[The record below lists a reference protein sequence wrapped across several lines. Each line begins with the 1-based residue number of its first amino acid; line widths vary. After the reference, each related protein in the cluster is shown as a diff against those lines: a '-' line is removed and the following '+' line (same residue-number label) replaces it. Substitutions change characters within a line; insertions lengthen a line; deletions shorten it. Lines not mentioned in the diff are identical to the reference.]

1 MNVVWAMLVGSA
13 LWLQPGVVMI
23 HGASAQ
29 ATPAAA
35 KASEKQAPTE
45 QKLALVEV
53 EIKSEDGSLAT
64 HKKLMPWNQET
75 TVSFSSEGHEHTIT
89 LTPRATPKS
98 MKIAVTVSYDRD
110 ATAVVDGYTYDGKLW
125 KRELLRVDGGL
136 AIALRVVPKTIELP
150 PPPPPR
156 DRLEPGE
163 GEDPLTGL

>member
-1 MNVVWAMLVGSA
+1 MGCSPA
-13 LWLQPGVVMI
+13 VVMI
-23 HGASAQ
+23 HGAK

-35 KASEKQAPTE
+35 KAKRQAPTE

-53 EIKSEDGSLAT
+53 EIKAEDGSLAT

-75 TVSFSSEGHEHTIT
+75 TVSFESEGHTHALTI
-89 LTPRATPKS
+89 TPRATPRS
-98 MKIAVTVSYDRD
+98 MEIAVTLSYDRD
-110 ATAVVDGYTYDGKLW
+110 ATALVDGYTYDGKLW
-125 KRELLRVDGGL
+125 KRELLRVEGGL

-163 GEDPLTGL
+163 GDDPLTGL

>member
-23 HGASAQ
+23 HGAKATPVAAQ
-29 ATPAAA
+29 AQR
-35 KASEKQAPTE
+35 QAPTE

-53 EIKSEDGSLAT
+53 EIKGEDGSLAT
-64 HKKLMPWNQET
+64 QKKLMPWNQET
-75 TVSFSSEGHEHTIT
+75 TVSFSSEGHTHELTI
-89 LTPRATPKS
+89 TPRATPKS
-98 MKIAVTVSYDRD
+98 MEIAVTVSYDRD

-125 KRELLRVDGGL
+125 KRELLRVEGGL

-156 DRLEPGE
+156 DRLQPGE
-163 GEDPLTGL
+163 GDDPLTGL